1 MIKTFRKKKLTLEK
15 LAFVKK
21 VPMTV
26 QFPATFSCGTANVI
40 VNFML
45 MGCTVRKMQGTT
57 VCTAVDNLME
67 AKLFAPGQGYVV
79 LKSRKV
85 GKRIVF
91 GRAGLCKTHKLK
103 HCQHR
108 RIKEDGNI
116 ASNDIL

>member
-45 MGCTVRKMQGTT
+45 MGCTVHKMQGTT

-85 GKRIVF
+85 G
-91 GRAGLCKTHKLK
+91 LCKTHKLK